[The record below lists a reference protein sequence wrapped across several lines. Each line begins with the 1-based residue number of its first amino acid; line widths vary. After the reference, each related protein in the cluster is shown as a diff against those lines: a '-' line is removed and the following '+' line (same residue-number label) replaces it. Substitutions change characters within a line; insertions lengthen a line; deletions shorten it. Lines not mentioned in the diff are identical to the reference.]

1 MSDIIYFKQILQ
13 SHSLCF
19 AFSDDKTPRSCIAA
33 ISLLSMLLGLTWL
46 IVALFVIQK
55 RRYRNIHQNCKH
67 GEESIKLKAKNMTQ
81 LYDNVHV
88 TVGEGK
94 CMDAKGDFT
103 VVEGDYTNLGRRDP
117 ETLYE
122 ELKA

>member
-1 MSDIIYFKQILQ
+1 
-13 SHSLCF
+13 
-19 AFSDDKTPRSCIAA
+19 
-33 ISLLSMLLGLTWL
+33 
-46 IVALFVIQK
+46 
-55 RRYRNIHQNCKH
+55 
-67 GEESIKLKAKNMTQ
+67 MTQ

-103 VVEGDYTNLGRRDP
+103 VVEGDYTDLGRRDP

-122 ELKA
+122 ELKAWTA